1 MNEGDTISTES
12 SNLDKP
18 RLCNL
23 FLKVSLLEKK
33 LRHKA
38 CHFQRR
44 GSLSKW
50 SLQHHGM
57 MDTRPMMRALGV
69 GWGQNRSVCQGR
81 VGPRNLMVGDAHTHS
96 EGWIQRNLMEKQ
108 ACPLCADS
116 QGVPQGESHNAEET
130 SYGTVCRI
138 CFCFGSN
145 SA

>member
-1 MNEGDTISTES
+1 MSLPTAWLTLQVVTAALWNDGHQTDDEG
-12 SNLDKP
+12 P
-18 RLCNL
+18 R
-23 FLKVSLLEKK
+23 
-33 LRHKA
+33 
-38 CHFQRR
+38 
-44 GSLSKW
+44 
-50 SLQHHGM
+50 
-57 MDTRPMMRALGV
+57 
-69 GWGQNRSVCQGR
+69 GWGGVRTGVCARAEGR

-96 EGWIQRNLMEKQ
+96 EGWIQRNLVEKQ